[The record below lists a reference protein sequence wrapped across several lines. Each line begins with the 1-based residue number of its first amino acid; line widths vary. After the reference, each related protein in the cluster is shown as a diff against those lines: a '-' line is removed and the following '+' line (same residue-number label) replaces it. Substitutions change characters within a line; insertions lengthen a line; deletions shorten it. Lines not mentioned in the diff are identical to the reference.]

1 MVESMPMS
9 RVAQQERSKVTR
21 RRLLEASLDTLSD
34 VGLAGTTVSAVA
46 ARAGVSRGAAQHH
59 FPTRDSLVEAALE
72 EFFAER
78 TQQLRSSVAKLS
90 TGSGAA
96 AVDAVDEVV
105 TLIFGFFSNRPFHA
119 ALHIWAAASTDD
131 SLRELIVPAEA
142 RYGREVYQ
150 LTALALNADLSTSTP
165 VGCWD
170 SRWTSPVDW
179 ASALSSSTPGSTRT
193 TPSRPGHG
201 SSTASSA
208 TTDHDPTTPQFTAP
222 VSQYLLSF
230 KNNTSRCALPRRP
243 P

>member
-59 FPTRDSLVEAALE
+59 FPTRDSLVQAALE

-142 RYGREVYQ
+142 RYGREVYR
-150 LTALALNADLSTSTP
+150 LTALALNADLSDQHTRRLLGLTLDVARGLGLGSVLVDTRKHQNDAIKT
-165 VGCWD
+165 W
-170 SRWTSPVDW
+170 SRILD
-179 ASALSSSTPGSTRT
+179 GIKRN
-193 TPSRPGHG
+193 
-201 SSTASSA
+201 
-208 TTDHDPTTPQFTAP
+208 D
-222 VSQYLLSF
+222 
-230 KNNTSRCALPRRP
+230 
-243 P
+243 

>member
-150 LTALALNADLSTSTP
+150 LTALALNADLSDQHTRRLLGLTLDVARGLGLGSVLVDTRKHQNDAIKT
-165 VGCWD
+165 W
-170 SRWTSPVDW
+170 SRILD
-179 ASALSSSTPGSTRT
+179 GIKRN
-193 TPSRPGHG
+193 
-201 SSTASSA
+201 
-208 TTDHDPTTPQFTAP
+208 D
-222 VSQYLLSF
+222 
-230 KNNTSRCALPRRP
+230 
-243 P
+243 

>member
-1 MVESMPMS
+1 M
-9 RVAQQERSKVTR
+9 TR

-150 LTALALNADLSTSTP
+150 LTALALNADLSDQHTRRLLGLTLDVARGLGLGSVLVDTRKHQNDAIKT
-165 VGCWD
+165 W
-170 SRWTSPVDW
+170 SRILD
-179 ASALSSSTPGSTRT
+179 GIKRN
-193 TPSRPGHG
+193 
-201 SSTASSA
+201 
-208 TTDHDPTTPQFTAP
+208 D
-222 VSQYLLSF
+222 
-230 KNNTSRCALPRRP
+230 
-243 P
+243 

>member
-78 TQQLRSSVAKLS
+78 TQQLRSSVARLS

-96 AVDAVDEVV
+96 AADAVDEVV

-150 LTALALNADLSTSTP
+150 LTALALNADLSDQHTRRLLGLTLDVARGLGLGSVLVDTRKHQNDAIKT
-165 VGCWD
+165 W
-170 SRWTSPVDW
+170 SRILD
-179 ASALSSSTPGSTRT
+179 GIKRN
-193 TPSRPGHG
+193 
-201 SSTASSA
+201 
-208 TTDHDPTTPQFTAP
+208 D
-222 VSQYLLSF
+222 
-230 KNNTSRCALPRRP
+230 
-243 P
+243 